1 MRSFSFSP
9 FFVFLERPT
18 TLLLLASPPH
28 RSRVSFFSSLPPPL
42 SLSLSLSLALP
53 RRTGLHAQLR
63 AEDTSAP
70 RRGGGRVPGAEGR
83 YKDESFFSLLPL
95 SFVPSSLT
103 AAANEQ
109 PRLFPRSPPPL
120 SLLFLLSQL
129 SRTGRRLPQGSSGEL
144 SGGCVFGQKGILS
157 AQAPAVF
164 DGEAAGSGGG
174 GGKDAP
180 RSFLFGL
187 FGLRRRDHPSPP
199 RGSRRRRRPRGAA
212 GGCYYLSR
220 GSQLDSRRHADS
232 PDGTR
237 KEGNREEK
245 EDKKERKQRR
255 KKLTLIFRAPI
266 FLLLHLLFFGGKNF
280 SPRTR
285 SRPPCSSS
293 RETGLPEP

>member
-1 MRSFSFSP
+1 MRLPCRGRRAFVFVFP
-9 FFVFLERPT
+9 FFR
-18 TLLLLASPPH
+18 LLGTSDDIASPRLPPH
-28 RSRVSFFSSLPPPL
+28 RSRVSFFSSLPP
-42 SLSLSLSLALP
+42 LSLSLSLALP

-109 PRLFPRSPPPL
+109 PRLFSRSPPPL

-180 RSFLFGL
+180 RSFLFRL

-220 GSQLDSRRHADS
+220 GS
-232 PDGTR
+232 
-237 KEGNREEK
+237 
-245 EDKKERKQRR
+245 
-255 KKLTLIFRAPI
+255 
-266 FLLLHLLFFGGKNF
+266 
-280 SPRTR
+280 
-285 SRPPCSSS
+285 
-293 RETGLPEP
+293 